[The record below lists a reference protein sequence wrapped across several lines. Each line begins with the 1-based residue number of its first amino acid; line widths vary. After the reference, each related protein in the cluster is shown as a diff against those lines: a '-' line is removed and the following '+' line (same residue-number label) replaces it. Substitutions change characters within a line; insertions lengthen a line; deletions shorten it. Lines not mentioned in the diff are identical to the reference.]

1 MSFFAFPALHK
12 IIIFH
17 LEAKMKKLFSALL
30 AAVLVAGSAI
40 SASAGMFIFDSSDS
54 EYWDAALNMLD
65 KTQKVFWMED
75 GAAADWS
82 ISVDANS
89 VEYDTNKLSNL
100 ESGWYESFSA
110 TSVPTPNGSRQT

>member
-1 MSFFAFPALHK
+1 
-12 IIIFH
+12 
-17 LEAKMKKLFSALL
+17 MKKLFSALL